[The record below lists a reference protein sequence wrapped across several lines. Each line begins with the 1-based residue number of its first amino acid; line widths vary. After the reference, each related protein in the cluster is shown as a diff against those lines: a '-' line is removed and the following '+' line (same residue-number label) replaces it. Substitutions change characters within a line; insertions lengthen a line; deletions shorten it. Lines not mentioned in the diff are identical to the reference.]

1 MTNTEFKKKIAAATD
16 SEWFKNVQVTFNF
29 PYIDITIS
37 LKGIT
42 AIYEFVN
49 QQISGWE
56 AIEKPIPNEIQQS
69 QAYFQN
75 IKNQIIQFVNSYLYQ
90 QGSNLNSHWSNAK
103 NTINRTNQKPF
114 TYDSPYTE
122 FLIRIFKEN
131 SNYFLGAYNCITE
144 TNFNINNKYHLFGA
158 ILAYEF
164 ILKEKSKIAERRKAE
179 QVSITKLKTDF
190 QKYLTESE
198 VQLTNHLNVS
208 NKKFTEY
215 TQKIDDLKN
224 EKNDLFTKW
233 FENTKS
239 EEWQKWFEPSKKK
252 IDELEQTYQVK
263 LKLEEPAKYWF
274 DRAKSLK
281 VQGWFAMS
289 LIIVLVVLTCWSLGK
304 ILWSTPEQIYSSW
317 FQGDKSAAIRWSIVY
332 VTLIS
337 FIAYCIRALTKVMF
351 SSFHLARDCEERHT
365 LTYFYLSLLKDSK
378 VDEKDRQLI
387 MQSLFSRAETGLL
400 KDDSSPTM
408 PSDSIG
414 KIITTR

>member
-1 MTNTEFKKKIAAATD
+1 MTNTEFKKKISESANI
-16 SEWFKNVQVTFNF
+16 EWFKKIEETFDF
-29 PYIDITIS
+29 PYIEVFLP
-37 LKGIT
+37 LKGIS

-56 AIEKPIPNEIQQS
+56 KIEGPIPGALQHS
-69 QAYFQN
+69 QTFFQN
-75 IKNQIIQFVNSYLYQ
+75 VKNHILQFVNSDLNQ
-90 QGSNLNSHWSNAK
+90 QGRNLNSHWA
-103 NTINRTNQKPF
+103 NTKDVINRINQKPF

-122 FLIRIFKEN
+122 FLIRIFKETP
-131 SNYFLGAYNCITE
+131 NYFQGAYNCITV
-144 TNFNINNKYHLFGA
+144 TNFNVNNKELLFGA

-164 ILKEKSKIAERRKAE
+164 ALKEKSSIIERKKTEQSSIA
-179 QVSITKLKTDF
+179 KLKSDF

-198 VQLTNHLNVS
+198 GLLTNHLHDANI
-208 NKKFTEY
+208 KFTEY

-224 EKNDLFTKW
+224 EKDELFTRW
-233 FENTKS
+233 FEKTKS

-252 IDELEQTYQVK
+252 VTELELTYQVK
-263 LKLEEPAKYWF
+263 LKLEAPAKYWS
-274 DRAKSLK
+274 DRAKNLRR
-281 VQGWFAMS
+281 QGWIAMS
-289 LIIVLVVLTCWSLGK
+289 IIIVLVGLTSWSLGK
-304 ILWSTPEQIYSSW
+304 ILWSTPEQLYSSW

-332 VTLIS
+332 ITLIS

-365 LTYFYLSLLKDSK
+365 LRYFYLSLLKEAK

-414 KIITTR
+414 KIFSSK